1 MRESKNF
8 VTTESVIAL
17 ISGLYVATGFAVV
30 FSILFLLTSLDRAA
44 KLDRANRVDIA
55 LNLET
60 RYLKAILL
68 EYANWDEAYE
78 KLIVDLDETWIESNS
93 GQYLIDQHGF
103 DFTLAIK
110 ANRQVANLSIS
121 DEVKEL
127 KFAKIM
133 SGGLEDLI
141 EESLQDQ
148 EGGEGAV
155 AGYVLAGTDIY
166 LVVLSP
172 FKDEKTEEIK
182 PDSYLSLGRRLDTE
196 YIGQLESSYELPGL
210 RLTDKTENKMNSKVL
225 LDGSSQAIGCLTWFV
240 EQPSL
245 LIAPK
250 VVVIV
255 TPFFCLAIFLTR
267 YFLKLDYA
275 DRLAF
280 EERLYKEATR
290 DPLTNISNR
299 RQFMTLCQQEMAVHR
314 RNGGTLAVAL
324 FDIDHFKAINDTYG
338 HAMGDKALVHLVQIC
353 SGELRESDIFGR
365 IGGDEFAV
373 ILRETPL
380 EEAVNVVD
388 RVRGKIEAC
397 PIKANHNVITITV
410 SIGVAPMNDYITF
423 DSILEMADVALY
435 RAKKNGRN
443 QVFVST

>member
-1 MRESKNF
+1 MYKNKKF

-17 ISGLYVATGFAVV
+17 ISGLYAVTGFAVV

-60 RYLKAILL
+60 RYLKAILF
-68 EYANWDEAYE
+68 EYSNWDEAYE
-78 KLIVDLDETWIESNS
+78 NLIVDLDETWVEGNS

-103 DFTLAIK
+103 DFTLAIR
-110 ANRQVANLSIS
+110 ANRQMANLSIN

-127 KFAKIM
+127 SFAKLM

-148 EGGEGAV
+148 AGEEGAV

-172 FKDEKTEEIK
+172 FKDEKTEEIR
-182 PDSYLSLGRRLDTE
+182 PDSYLSLGRRLDAE
-196 YIGQLESSYELPGL
+196 YIGELESSYELPGL
-210 RLTDKTENKMNSKVL
+210 RLVNKTNGAMNSKVL
-225 LDGSSQAIGCLTWFV
+225 FDASNQALGCLTWFV
-240 EQPSL
+240 EKPSL
-245 LIAPK
+245 VIAPK
-250 VVVIV
+250 VIVIV

-275 DRLAF
+275 DRIAF

-299 RQFMTLCQQEMAVHR
+299 RQFMTLCQQELAVHR

-338 HAMGDKALVHLVQIC
+338 HAMGDKALVHLVQVC

-380 EEAVNVVD
+380 EEAINVVD
-388 RVRGKIEAC
+388 RVRAKIEAC

-410 SIGVAPMNDYITF
+410 SIGLAPMSDYTTF
-423 DSILEMADVALY
+423 DRILEMADVALY
-435 RAKKNGRN
+435 RAKENGRN
-443 QVFVST
+443 QVFVSI

>member
-1 MRESKNF
+1 MRENKNF
-8 VTTESVIAL
+8 VTTKSVIAL

-30 FSILFLLTSLDRAA
+30 FSVLFLLTSLDRAA
-44 KLDRANRVDIA
+44 RLERANRVDIA
-55 LNLET
+55 LNLEA
-60 RYLKAILL
+60 RYLKAILI
-68 EYANWDEAYE
+68 EYSDWDEAYE
-78 KLIVDLDETWIESNS
+78 NLIVDLDEAWIEGNS

-110 ANRQVANLSIS
+110 ANRQVANLSIN
-121 DEVKEL
+121 DEVEEL
-127 KFAKIM
+127 TFAKLM

-141 EESLQDQ
+141 EKSLQDQ
-148 EGGEGAV
+148 EGNEGAV
-155 AGYVLAGTDIY
+155 AGYVLAETDIY
-166 LVVLSP
+166 LVALSP
-172 FKDEKTEEIK
+172 FKDEKTSEIR
-182 PDSYLSLGRRLDTE
+182 PESYLSLGRRLDAE
-196 YIGQLESSYELPGL
+196 YIEELESSYELPGL
-210 RLTDKTENKMNSKVL
+210 RLVDKTKSAMNSKVL
-225 LDGSSQAIGCLTWFV
+225 LDASNQAIGRLTWFV

-250 VVVIV
+250 VIGIV

-275 DRLAF
+275 DRIAF
-280 EERLYKEATR
+280 EERLYKEATC

-314 RNGGTLAVAL
+314 RNGGMLAVAL

-338 HAMGDKALVHLVQIC
+338 HAVGDKALVHLVQVC

-373 ILRETPL
+373 ILRETPI
-380 EEAVNVVD
+380 EEAVNVVN
-388 RVRGKIEAC
+388 RVRAKIEAC
-397 PIKANHNVITITV
+397 PIKANHNIITITV

-435 RAKKNGRN
+435 KAKKNGRN
-443 QVFVST
+443 QVFVSI